1 MKKLNCILLIDDN
14 QHTNFFNKR
23 LINKM
28 DLAHEVYA
36 VENGRQGLDFLTNQG
51 MYAANGTT
59 YPQPALILLDINMP
73 VMDGWEFLE
82 AYHGLPVAQKGE
94 ILIVMLT
101 TSPNPDDRQKAASIP
116 EVNEFR
122 QKPLSAEML
131 VDIFNTYFPG

>member
-14 QHTNFFNKR
+14 HHTNYFNKR

-28 DLAHEVYA
+28 DLAYEVFD
-36 VENGRQGLDFLTNQG
+36 VENGKQGLDFLTNQG
-51 MYAANGTT
+51 KYANNGTT

-101 TSPNPDDRQKAASIP
+101 TSPNPDDFQKAAAIP

-122 QKPLSAEML
+122 QKPLSADML
-131 VDIFNTYFPG
+131 VDIFQRYFPD

>member
-14 QHTNFFNKR
+14 PPTNFYNKR

-28 DLAHEVYA
+28 DLAEQVFA
-36 VENGRQGLDFLTNQG
+36 VENGKQGIDFLTNQG
-51 MYAANGTT
+51 AYAANGTT
-59 YPQPALILLDINMP
+59 YPQPELILLDINMP

-101 TSPNPDDRQKAASIP
+101 TSPNPDDMQKAASIA

-131 VDIFNTYFPG
+131 VDIFAKYFPE

>member
-28 DLAHEVYA
+28 ELAEQVFA
-36 VENGRQGLDFLTNQG
+36 VENGKQGIDFLTNQG
-51 MYAANGTT
+51 EYVNNGTS

-82 AYHGLPVAQKGE
+82 AYHGLPVAQKGK

-101 TSPNPDDRQKAASIP
+101 TSPNPDDFQKAAAIP

-131 VDIFNTYFPG
+131 VDIFQRYFPE